1 MSVEPRAPASVII
14 DPAYLGDVVFDGPL
28 ARALKRR
35 GLAVRVGLVVRP
47 PAEAVARRLVD
58 VDRVHVFDKKR
69 RDRGLA
75 GLARLAEELAREGYD
90 QALIPHP
97 SLRSSLLAHAS
108 GIPWRIGSTPGWLA
122 RWPLD
127 ERRPSHPRD
136 TFVGAR
142 LRLVDPSLAG
152 RAEEEALAGVMARR
166 ELRPAGGRPRVG
178 LVLGSEW
185 ATKRWP
191 PARAAELVRGLAA
204 RGASVV
210 LLGAS
215 WERPLFA
222 ELLALGPE
230 FEASLED
237 RLGGSVDALIEGI
250 EGCDVLVAGDTG
262 PLHIARALG
271 LPVVG
276 LFGPTPAERHA
287 FAALDRVL
295 AVELP
300 CRPCSAHGHQ
310 RCPLGH
316 HRCMEELT
324 GAAVEGP
331 VAAALRRLDARE
343 VSPGGRLA

>member
-1 MSVEPRAPASVII
+1 MSVEAGASVII
-14 DPAYLGDVVFDGPL
+14 DPAFLGDVVFDGPL

-58 VDRVHVFDKKR
+58 VDRVHVFDKR
-69 RDRGLA
+69 RGDRGLG

-90 QALIPHP
+90 QALVPHP
-97 SLRSSLLAHAS
+97 SLRSSLLAHAA
-108 GIPWRIGSTPGWLA
+108 GIPRRIGSTRGWLA

-127 ERRPSHPRD
+127 ERRPARPGD

-142 LRLVDPSLAG
+142 LRLVDPLLPG
-152 RAEEEALAGVMARR
+152 RAEEEALAGVMVRR
-166 ELRPAGGRPRVG
+166 ELRPGGARPRVG

-191 PARAAELVRGLAA
+191 PARAAELARGLAA
-204 RGASVV
+204 RGATVV

-215 WERPLFA
+215 WERPLYSEVFA
-222 ELLALGPE
+222 LAPELEG
-230 FEASLED
+230 SLED
-237 RLGGSVDALIEGI
+237 RLGGSVEALIEGI
-250 EGCDVLVAGDTG
+250 EGCDLLVAGDTG

-287 FAALDRVL
+287 FAALDRAL
-295 AVELP
+295 SVELP
-300 CRPCSAHGHQ
+300 CRPCSPHGHH

-324 GAAVEGP
+324 AAAVEGA
-331 VAAALRRLDARE
+331 VATALRRRDELE
-343 VSPGGRLA
+343 GSPGRLLA